1 MSVDPNVY
9 ALSISLQLD
18 SSDAFKTLAEFGVMA
33 SNIEENISSAA
44 QSSLNSITG
53 IVDNLNEQLASSV
66 AMTGQFAAA
75 SSKLEL
81 HLSQAAASLKD
92 AHSTQQDSLAD
103 LEERLVNLEK
113 IKSLQE
119 DLEKSVKSEHKT
131 GGEFLNLIIRWISAL
146 ENKNLVHG
154 VEADMIKAEHKLL
167 QNLTGETQKVKKNL
181 KGSVDVMGRLEK
193 ATLTVWALIK
203 NFDKET
209 ENFVTANYRVY
220 GSQQQIVNSTRELSA
235 EFGVFRQ
242 EALATYKA
250 LADVK
255 TPRDEIYKLAGT
267 VGRAN
272 RITGVGIETLANYSF
287 QLRGAG
293 FNAARTRKQIDMMSA
308 AQRAFGLS
316 TYDVQKAI
324 ESQTLSAA
332 EQVLFF
338 GKDAPEAFMK
348 ASLGLRALDKELGT
362 NSADDMMQRLQKTGV
377 DSIVFWDTFGMDA
390 GEAIAEPMMAQA
402 RIAERIASEVG
413 LTLDEIAAGGLH
425 ADQMAEITETAK
437 AFDVTSQMVI
447 AGAKA
452 HAELNDEQKKQL
464 TTMAG
469 VEKAMEAQIAANK
482 RWAETMDT
490 LTAQLAQL
498 KSTINALVGYFFQL
512 IADALLPFL
521 KVLNWIIGVISTLI
535 GWVRSIIGWME
546 KWIPGF
552 HLLMNVIRFAVGLLI
567 GFIAIIVTA
576 GIALASFGFAFGSVS
591 NIVQGG
597 LDIITGVADA
607 IVAIT
612 EAIGESIR
620 VIFVGLGQGLAALGN
635 SVRPVIIP
643 LMQLGVA
650 VLLVGAGFWLMGMGM
665 AAAAEHG
672 LAAVAVLA
680 AMTVAMIT
688 MLTTFAIIA
697 TVAGPAIPLMLALAA
712 VVLILGAAAL
722 LAGAGMY
729 LMGMSIEQIG
739 MYGPAAASAL
749 PLIAIGILAVGAAGW
764 LGSAGVVMAAGA
776 LMILGVALWLIA
788 IPLAMISSAIEG
800 LTGESLTKFADALLA
815 SAWKIS
821 LAFIILIPAL
831 ILLPYIAAGLLYAGV
846 VLIAAGALF
855 AVASIMI
862 GFGAKLLGEGM
873 SAIAAGAKD
882 FTGVDFIWLAWQLL
896 AGGLL
901 LLLAGVPFVIGATL
915 VGAAALL
922 LGKGLYSLGEGAQ
935 QLEGIDF
942 IAMAGQ
948 LLAGGLLLLLA
959 GVPFVIGATLVGA
972 AALLLGK
979 GLYSL
984 GEGAQQ
990 LEGIDFIAMAGQ
1002 LFWGGLW
1009 LIAAAIPFTV
1019 GATLVGAAALLLG
1032 LGLYV
1037 LGKGAQQLEGIDFA
1051 AMAEQLFWGGLWL
1064 IAAAIPFTVGA
1075 TLVGAAAL
1083 LLGLGLYV
1091 LGKGAQQLEGIDFAA
1106 MAAQLRD
1113 GASNLVVA
1121 GDAMVLAAPSLIRGA
1136 IGIYIGMMWL
1146 EMTAKR
1152 FEKSADNISKMGKGI
1167 SEFAR
1172 AFYILSG
1179 APVESIGVAVDSA
1192 LEAMPGI
1199 HKLASELGKSASEIG
1214 KGMSEFAQAF
1224 HILSGVSV
1232 SVGSIGTATDSALA
1246 AMPGI
1251 NKLAD
1256 ELDKSA
1262 SKFQAASDKF
1272 VKPVTEIANSLEHLG
1287 MAMANISQQGLT
1299 IQTDLD
1305 KLGGMLDKYT
1315 TLLESTA
1322 ARIEIAVVAKAQPAM
1337 ATARSEGLEDA
1348 VRSEAITTVQV
1359 MNKTE
1364 GEARQIDNAGLDAQE
1379 QTAFLRNISEKVD
1392 VMTGGG
1398 GTELTTIVELLETY
1412 LPGITGKEE
1421 GLSTEFNQWMK

>member
-1051 AMAEQLFWGGLWL
+1051 AMA
-1064 IAAAIPFTVGA
+1064 
-1075 TLVGAAAL
+1075 
-1083 LLGLGLYV
+1083 
-1091 LGKGAQQLEGIDFAA
+1091 
-1106 MAAQLRD
+1106 AQLRD

-1224 HILSGVSV
+1224 HILSGASV

>member
-948 LLAGGLLLLLA
+948 L
-959 GVPFVIGATLVGA
+959 
-972 AALLLGK
+972 
-979 GLYSL
+979 
-984 GEGAQQ
+984 
-990 LEGIDFIAMAGQ
+990 
-1002 LFWGGLW
+1002 FWGGLW

-1019 GATLVGAAALLLG
+1019 GALL
-1032 LGLYV
+1032 
-1037 LGKGAQQLEGIDFA
+1037 I
-1051 AMAEQLFWGGLWL
+1051 
-1064 IAAAIPFTVGA
+1064 
-1075 TLVGAAAL
+1075 GAAAL